1 VCANEWSP
9 SDGRVVTL
17 DHGCGAH
24 SETDMDH
31 PEPPAVG
38 EPIVDEFA
46 FDLEP
51 AERSTEAEAEAS
63 AEAPA
68 EQAADAPDE
77 GAAPAEEHHGSDDPV
92 TD

>member
-1 VCANEWSP
+1 VTFGVCANEWSP

-38 EPIVDEFA
+38 DPIVDEFA
-46 FDLEP
+46 VDLEP
-51 AERSTEAEAEAS
+51 AERSAEGEAS
-63 AEAPA
+63 TET
-68 EQAADAPDE
+68 
-77 GAAPAEEHHGSDDPV
+77 PAEEQHGSDDPV